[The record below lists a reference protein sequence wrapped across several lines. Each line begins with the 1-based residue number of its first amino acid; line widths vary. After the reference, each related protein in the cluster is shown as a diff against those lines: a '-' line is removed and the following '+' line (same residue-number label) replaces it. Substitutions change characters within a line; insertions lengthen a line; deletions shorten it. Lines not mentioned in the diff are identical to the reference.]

1 MTPKFIEELAKQIVR
16 DNLENYKI
24 MSDEFETENNA
35 TEFSDYGVCSEN
47 VIATIN
53 HHMTE
58 ILTYTRNLQTNVGSI
73 LFNE

>member
-16 DNLENYKI
+16 DNLENYNI
-24 MSDEFETENNA
+24 MTDEGETELTA

-47 VIATIN
+47 VIDTIN

-58 ILTYTRNLQTNVGSI
+58 ILTYTRKLQTNVGSI